1 MLSNSHVSIST
12 VRKNLKW
19 LWLPATGL
27 TVLASLR
34 SDLVLQLL
42 SAMAMFTLLFA
53 LVAALAVLIVLV
65 LVEAVHVLEWA
76 AAQFASTGR
85 YLLSSA
91 CDVGGFRSRTS
102 VVPHVLGGRRR
113 RN

>member
-76 AAQFASTGR
+76 AAQFASTGGDISCHR
-85 YLLSSA
+85 LAMLE
-91 CDVGGFRSRTS
+91 DFGHEHRSF
-102 VVPHVLGGRRR
+102 LMC
-113 RN
+113 